1 MSETFDTK
9 KLWQQDKDHFIHP
22 YTDYASFHQQGSQ
35 VITGASGNYIT
46 DSENNKY
53 LDGIAG
59 LWCVNIGHGRQ
70 DMADAIHQQI
80 IQMQY
85 YNPFGHSTNAP
96 AAELAAKLAELAPG
110 DLNHVFFSCG
120 GSVANDSAFRIIHY
134 YNNLRGKPTKK
145 KIISRNLGYHGS
157 TYFAANLTGIQG
169 TKYGFDGIAEDLISY
184 VSAADVYRRPKGA
197 EHMNES
203 DYATFLANELENRIL
218 QLGADNVAAFILEPV
233 MGAGGVLVAPQGYH
247 KKCAAICSK
256 YDVLVVADEV
266 VTAFGRLGQWFSCEA
281 LFDFVPDVL
290 VTAKG
295 INSGYIPLGATIISE
310 KIYQVISQPQCDG
323 GVFSMGFTYSGHATA
338 CAAALKNF
346 EILEKEQLFENVNK
360 LGPYL
365 QQQAREAL
373 GANPIVGDVRG
384 IGFML
389 GIDLVADKETKQS
402 LNVAQ
407 LVFEKCLKRGLI
419 IRPVASIIV
428 ISPPLTLTK
437 ENIDTLL
444 LVLKQSL
451 TEVALELTKEQN

>member
-1 MSETFDTK
+1 
-9 KLWQQDKDHFIHP
+9 
-22 YTDYASFHQQGSQ
+22 
-35 VITGASGNYIT
+35 
-46 DSENNKY
+46 
-53 LDGIAG
+53 
-59 LWCVNIGHGRQ
+59 
-70 DMADAIHQQI
+70 
-80 IQMQY
+80 
-85 YNPFGHSTNAP
+85 
-96 AAELAAKLAELAPG
+96 
-110 DLNHVFFSCG
+110 
-120 GSVANDSAFRIIHY
+120 
-134 YNNLRGKPTKK
+134 
-145 KIISRNLGYHGS
+145 
-157 TYFAANLTGIQG
+157 
-169 TKYGFDGIAEDLISY
+169 
-184 VSAADVYRRPKGA
+184 
-197 EHMNES
+197 
-203 DYATFLANELENRIL
+203 
-218 QLGADNVAAFILEPV
+218 
-233 MGAGGVLVAPQGYH
+233 
-247 KKCAAICSK
+247 
-256 YDVLVVADEV
+256 
-266 VTAFGRLGQWFSCEA
+266 
-281 LFDFVPDVL
+281 
-290 VTAKG
+290 
-295 INSGYIPLGATIISE
+295 LGATIISE